1 MYLNEKK
8 KKKRKKKRMIVKGV
22 NQQSVTF
29 VGSGWPVNQTTTV
42 MDKKKKQKKRFCS

>member
-1 MYLNEKK
+1 
-8 KKKRKKKRMIVKGV
+8 MIVKGV

-42 MDKKKKQKKRFCS
+42 MDKKKKTKKTILLLSALYFSNATTQKP